1 MATLGRSS
9 TVLVKTTL
17 MRSEYERMR
26 KELLVTPASGM
37 QGFMPSFRVYED
49 RGHELCVP
57 RHYYKGP
64 VVPEWEPECF
74 ETMDR
79 LVFHGHLKD
88 SLRQPEAVQA
98 TLDACRTIGG
108 GILSLPT
115 GYGKTTV
122 GLFVACKLGHK
133 TLVLTHKEFL
143 MDQWIERIRHFIPE
157 ARIGRIQQSTCDVSN
172 KDIVVGMMQSI
183 CSKDYGPEAFRGFG
197 TLLIDEAHHV
207 SAPVFLKCMY
217 RSNCPYVVGLSAT
230 PYRKDGLSYVIE
242 WFLGPIFFRIE
253 RENQAHVGIKVLSY
267 DCPEYG
273 LPPPTMAR
281 TGNINMAEVITR
293 VSEDRTRNDILIQ
306 HVLELVREGRKVM
319 VLSERR
325 NHCMVLYEKL
335 RPHAGLYIGGMK
347 QGDLKESEACQVIV
361 ATYSQANEGL
371 DIPTL
376 DTMVFATPK
385 SDVIQAVGRI
395 LREGSNIVKHQSPLV
410 IDILD
415 KYGVFYAQF
424 CKRRKYYDR
433 AGFVI
438 NHPKDS
444 GAKFSFIG
452 DSFDS

>member
-1 MATLGRSS
+1 MAATLGRSS
-9 TVLVKTTL
+9 VQVPKTAL
-17 MRSEYERMR
+17 SRSEYERMR
-26 KELLVTPASGM
+26 KDLLVTPVSGM
-37 QGFMPSFRVYED
+37 QGFMPSFRVFED
-49 RGHELCVP
+49 RGHSICVP

-64 VVPEWEPECF
+64 VVTEWEPECF
-74 ETMDR
+74 CKLDGLLFYGE
-79 LVFHGHLKD
+79 LKD

-98 TLDACRTIGG
+98 TLDACKTVGG
-108 GILSLPT
+108 GVLSLPT

-122 GLFVACKLGHK
+122 GLYVACRLGYK

-143 MDQWIERIRHFIPE
+143 MDQWIERIRHFVPE
-157 ARIGRIQQSTCDVSN
+157 ARIGRIQQATCDVED

-207 SAPVFLKCMY
+207 SAPVFLRCMY
-217 RSNCPYVVGLSAT
+217 RANCPNVIGLSAT

-253 RENQAHVGIKVLSY
+253 RENQAHVVVRVLPY

-281 TGNINMAEVITR
+281 TGNVNMAEVLGR
-293 VSEDRTRNDILIQ
+293 VVEDTSRNKVLLECIRELLKDHRTI
-306 HVLELVREGRKVM
+306 M

-325 NHCMVLYEKL
+325 NHCLFLHEQLK
-335 RPHAGLYIGGMK
+335 PHSGLYIGGMK
-347 QGDLKESEACQVIV
+347 QADLKESENRKVIV

-371 DIPTL
+371 DIPAL

-385 SDVIQAVGRI
+385 SDIVQAVGRI
-395 LREGSNIVKHQSPLV
+395 LREGSSVVKTKMPLV
-410 IDILD
+410 IDVLD

-424 CKRRKYYDR
+424 NKRKKYYDR
-433 AGFVI
+433 AGFI
-438 NHPKDS
+438 IKHPKDH
-444 GAKFSFIG
+444 GAAFSFVQE
-452 DSFDS
+452 